1 MFNSPPRVQS
11 RAQGGGFWYKVCT
24 LHIFASHRGKFDIN
38 LGEGASSPQVSL
50 SWPTG
55 LLPPL
60 DYTVSN
66 SRFHAKRLPLCPLFH
81 RCGWSSFSCFFFFF
95 FWSQEKFARDGCW
108 VWLEDRSTTDA
119 LRECTR
125 RVVCVRW
132 ICDYVDL

>member
-95 FWSQEKFARDGCW
+95 LVPGEICKGWVLGLARRQVYYGRFERVYEESC
-108 VWLEDRSTTDA
+108 V
-119 LRECTR
+119 CT
-125 RVVCVRW
+125 
-132 ICDYVDL
+132 VDL